1 MLAIIGRSE
10 IRKKIIL
17 LFVYNQRKEFYLSEI
32 ARRVN
37 TSAGTAQ
44 RELNRLLSL
53 DFITFSKRG
62 NLNFYKLNEA
72 YSLLREIE
80 AVVRKTIGI
89 EVELGNGLSKVKGI
103 RFAFL
108 FGSYAKGDLR
118 SDSDIDLFIVGT
130 PDEDDVY
137 RAVQKVEDSVGREI
151 NYHLADE
158 KEFIEKSKT
167 SSFYRE
173 ILTKPLMLVG
183 KEDELRELIR

>member
-62 NLNFYKLNEA
+62 NLNFYKLNET

-183 KEDELRELIR
+183 KEDDLRELIR

>member
-1 MLAIIGRSE
+1 MLDILGRSK

-32 ARRVN
+32 ARRVK

-44 RELNRLLSL
+44 RELNRLLAQ
-53 DFITFSKRG
+53 DFIVFRKRG
-62 NLNFYKLNEA
+62 NLNIYKLNES

-89 EVELGNGLSKVKGI
+89 EAELGNGLSKVKGV

-118 SDSDIDLFIVGT
+118 SDSDIDLFIVGI
-130 PDEDDVY
+130 PDEDDVF
-137 RAVQKVEDSVGREI
+137 RVVQKVEDSVGREI

-158 KEFIEKSKT
+158 TEFALKSRT
-167 SSFYRE
+167 SSFHRE
-173 ILTKPLMLVG
+173 ILSKPLMLVV
-183 KEDELRELIR
+183 KEDELREYVR